1 MHRRVC
7 TQEAVCPGGYVP
19 RRVCAQEDVCTGGC
33 VSGGCV
39 SGRMCVREDVC
50 PGGCVPRR
58 MSAQDGT
65 GALSS
70 LSLDH
75 SLAVFSIINQWL

>member
-1 MHRRVC
+1 VPRSVC
-7 TQEAVCPGGYVP
+7 VQEGVCP
-19 RRVCAQEDVCTGGC
+19 
-33 VSGGCV
+33 GGCV
-39 SGRMCVREDVC
+39 SGRLCAQEGVCPGGCVPRRVCVREAVC
-50 PGGCVPRR
+50 PEGCVPRR